1 AMVGDGVNDAPAMA
15 RADVGIAMGAAG
27 STVALE
33 TCDIALMSDD
43 LGRVPFAVRLSRATS
58 RIIRQ
63 NLIASLAIV
72 AFLILATFL
81 GLNIGAVVLI
91 HEGSTLIVVAN
102 ALRLLNFERGKEHHG
117 IDHEDRPTA

>member
-1 AMVGDGVNDAPAMA
+1 MEYVNDAYKF
-15 RADVGIAMGAAG
+15 GALLCGLHGAG
-27 STVALE
+27 RLAGLS
-33 TCDIALMSDD
+33 DIAAHV
-43 LGRVPFAVRLSRATS
+43 VPQA
-58 RIIRQ
+58 
-63 NLIASLAIV
+63 V

-91 HEGSTLIVVAN
+91 HEGSTLIVVGN

>member
-1 AMVGDGVNDAPAMA
+1 MVCG
-15 RADVGIAMGAAG
+15 GA
-27 STVALE
+27 S
-33 TCDIALMSDD
+33 
-43 LGRVPFAVRLSRATS
+43 SRAGTGDLVIAQAGFGGQLPLHAAVA
-58 RIIRQ
+58 RILREEQKKKDRRTKLLLQGGII
-63 NLIASLAIV
+63 LASLAIV

-91 HEGSTLIVVAN
+91 HEGSTLIVVGN

>member
-1 AMVGDGVNDAPAMA
+1 MRVISWVSTPS
-15 RADVGIAMGAAG
+15 RALGAA
-27 STVALE
+27 SSAVALE
-33 TCDIALMSDD
+33 TADVALMSDD
-43 LGRVPFAVRLSRATS
+43 IGKVPFLIRLSRASS

-91 HEGSTLIVVAN
+91 HEGSTLIVVGN